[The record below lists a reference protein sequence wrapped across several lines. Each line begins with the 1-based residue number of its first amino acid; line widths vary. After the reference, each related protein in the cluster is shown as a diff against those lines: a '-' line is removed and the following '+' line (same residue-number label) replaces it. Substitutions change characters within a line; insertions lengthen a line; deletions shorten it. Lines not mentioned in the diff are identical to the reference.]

1 MLFGFAMPARMTLQ
15 PSGGFCFAQKRRLS
29 SSSAM
34 ASLSALPEMLFRRVM
49 LISTA
54 SQLFPRMSVL
64 SFV

>member
-34 ASLSALPEMLFRRVM
+34 ASLSALPEPLDTDEKPMKWFFGRCDC
-49 LISTA
+49 
-54 SQLFPRMSVL
+54 
-64 SFV
+64 FVTKPVV